1 MNDLTELMFVM
12 FFQTMPRLPVACD
25 DTDGDVNNLP
35 IIFEDVYRD
44 GLQDS
49 SSFNLIHFT
58 KLSLTKYVTGPP
70 G

>member
-1 MNDLTELMFVM
+1 M

-44 GLQDS
+44 GGLQDS

-58 KLSLTKYVTGPP
+58 KLNCH
-70 G
+70 